1 MQMQIVGYAL
11 IGIVLTVGMVV
22 VSVFILSEDD
32 SDKPD
37 FYDEYCDEDKE

>member
-22 VSVFILSEDD
+22 VSVFLLSEDD
-32 SDKPD
+32 KTDI
-37 FYDEYCDEDKE
+37 YGEYSEEDKE